1 MLGSDGKIH
10 FSCNECGTK
19 FVATTA
25 QAGKSG
31 KCKNCGSPIAVPTPK
46 ETQTKRPGTEDSP
59 KKKYNFVKY
68 ILALVITVWVIGTFL
83 MDTEPNKST
92 KSEKSATERKSTTKA
107 DVPSSK
113 PKSMMSQS
121 VGHSGILPEIDKFL
135 NEHKEFGTPTSVV
148 TVPDWRQ
155 GKRQRVNLNANGN
168 RRSLLFYIKDQ
179 RVVTVYEDG
188 TDGRKKVW
196 GEGTKLEPFIPVARK
211 TSEKLPAYTV
221 LFSDTKFGEF
231 WVPSFSRNTP
241 VKTREAVF
249 GAIAAKEGINDMSF
263 FYSTEEAY
271 KANFSASFARTHPD
285 AMRKGFLGMLQGG
298 VFTAGESS
306 YP

>member
-1 MLGSDGKIH
+1 MKVS
-10 FSCNECGTK
+10 FSCNDCGTRY
-19 FVATTA
+19 TA
-25 QAGKSG
+25 LPEQAGKKG
-31 KCKNCGSPIAVPTPK
+31 ACKNCGSEIVVPTQ
-46 ETQTKRPGTEDSP
+46 ETNKDFNKSDARVRLSP
-59 KKKYNFVKY
+59 KKKYSFVKY
-68 ILALVITVWVIGTFL
+68 ILALVIAVWIIGTFL

-92 KSEKSATERKSTTKA
+92 KPEKSPTPTERKSTTKA

-113 PKSMMSQS
+113 PKSLMSQS
-121 VGHSGILPEIDKFL
+121 VTHSGILPEINKFL

-148 TVPDWRQ
+148 TVPDWAQ

-188 TDGRKKVW
+188 ADGRKKVW